1 MCQPDKKS
9 AKQIAENNAAIVEP
23 QWVRGRWVRGR
34 FSSDPLG
41 TVNKEGGASATADGS
56 ALLIPAKAPE
66 LPTLPL
72 SGCSIRAQSSEV

>member
-23 QWVRGRWVRGR
+23 QWVRGRWVRGL
-34 FSSDPLG
+34 SSDPLG

-56 ALLIPAKAPE
+56 ALLIPAKSPG

-72 SGCSIRAQSSEV
+72 NGCSIRAQSSEV

>member
-23 QWVRGRWVRGR
+23 QWVRGR

-56 ALLIPAKAPE
+56 ALIIPAKALG
-66 LPTLPL
+66 LPTQPL
-72 SGCSIRAQSSEV
+72 GGCSTRAQSLEV